1 MIWLPIFE
9 VLVIQD
15 PTCFTSRALR
25 FFWSL
30 ISHWPVSILVFFP
43 CFLGALT
50 NHCLCSA
57 RGKSAV
63 SKALMISSSTST
75 CKYLSSLPLWDA
87 PSLLLSLRMVCLVG
101 SICARI
107 ATQQGPVSAVDIYKD
122 CIPVSFQ
129 QNGIAASHFY
139 PRNRNMNALH
149 VIELTLLRPLGN
161 RFLTFPKL
169 IYIYKIHMQCRF
181 LYMVAIV
188 LLGKPVGTEYIH
200 VWWSISQTL
209 QYLSPL
215 SLFHL
220 LSWLFFHIRLK
231 QMCHIAS
238 LWLYEQTLDMSKE
251 RKLHDFL
258 SPVSFHGSQYRRHR
272 KMSKHLV
279 SVLNFFFLK
288 KKKKK

>member
-1 MIWLPIFE
+1 MIWRPIFE
-9 VLVIQD
+9 VLVMQD
-15 PTCFTSRALR
+15 PTCFPSRALR

-43 CFLGALT
+43 CFLAALT
-50 NHCLCSA
+50 NHCLRSA
-57 RGKSAV
+57 RGKCAV
-63 SKALMISSSTST
+63 SKALVISSSTST
-75 CKYLSSLPLWDA
+75 CKYLSSQPRWDA
-87 PSLLLSLRMVCLVG
+87 PSLLRSLWMVCLVG

-107 ATQQGPVSAVDIYKD
+107 ATQQGPVTAGDIYKD
-122 CIPVSFQ
+122 CIPLSFQ

-139 PRNRNMNALH
+139 PRNRNECCH
-149 VIELTLLRPLGN
+149 VIELTLLRLLGN

-169 IYIYKIHMQCRF
+169 IYIYFMHMQCRF

-200 VWWSISQTL
+200 VWWSLSRTL

-215 SLFHL
+215 SPFHL

-231 QMCHIAS
+231 QMCRVAS
-238 LWLYEQTLDMSKE
+238 SWLYERTSDISKE

-258 SPVSFHGSQYRRHR
+258 SPVSFHGSHYRRHR

-279 SVLNFFFLK
+279 SVLNV
-288 KKKKK
+288 